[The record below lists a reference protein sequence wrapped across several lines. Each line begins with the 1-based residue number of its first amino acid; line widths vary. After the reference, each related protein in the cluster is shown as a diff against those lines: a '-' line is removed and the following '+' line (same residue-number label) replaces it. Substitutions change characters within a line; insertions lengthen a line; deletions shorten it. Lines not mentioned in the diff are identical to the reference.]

1 MLAGA
6 TAGIAEHVAMFPVDT
21 VKTRMQALGH
31 PGQQLRGATGGLGQ
45 QLRSVPRALRGILR
59 REGAR
64 GLYSG
69 VGAVAAG
76 AGPAHALYFASY
88 EAAKEAFVKYGG
100 EEGGEG
106 ESSQNSA
113 AATATAA
120 AAAGAVAT
128 LASDALMTPADVV
141 KQRLQVAGSPYS
153 GVFDCVRTVVATE
166 GVGAFFRSLRTTV
179 RVLKSLLFF
188 PFIKIEEKTENSTE
202 KTEKTQNHLS
212 SARDERPLHRPPLRR
227 LRDREEGPGSLAEA
241 GQGERTRRRR
251 RRRRRR
257 EAK

>member
-31 PGQQLRGATGGLGQ
+31 PGQQLRGATAGLGQ

-88 EAAKEAFVKYGG
+88 EAAKEAFVKFGGG
-100 EEGGEG
+100 ESEGEGGGG
-106 ESSQNSA
+106 ESNGGENSA

-141 KQRLQVAGSPYS
+141 KQRLQVAGSPYR
-153 GVFDCVRTVVATE
+153 GVVDCVRTVVATE

-179 RVLKSLLFF
+179 SRS
-188 PFIKIEEKTENSTE
+188 
-202 KTEKTQNHLS
+202 
-212 SARDERPLHRPPLRR
+212 
-227 LRDREEGPGSLAEA
+227 
-241 GQGERTRRRR
+241 
-251 RRRRRR
+251 
-257 EAK
+257 

>member
-31 PGQQLRGATGGLGQ
+31 PGQQLRGATAGLGQ

-76 AGPAHALYFASY
+76 AGPAHAMYFASY
-88 EAAKEAFVKYGG
+88 EAAKEAFEKF
-100 EEGGEG
+100 GGEG
-106 ESSQNSA
+106 GGGGGDSEGNGNGGETSA

-153 GVFDCVRTVVATE
+153 GVVDCVRTVLATE

-179 RVLKSLLFF
+179 RFFFFLSFFFLL
-188 PFIKIEEKTENSTE
+188 
-202 KTEKTQNHLS
+202 
-212 SARDERPLHRPPLRR
+212 
-227 LRDREEGPGSLAEA
+227 
-241 GQGERTRRRR
+241 
-251 RRRRRR
+251 
-257 EAK
+257 